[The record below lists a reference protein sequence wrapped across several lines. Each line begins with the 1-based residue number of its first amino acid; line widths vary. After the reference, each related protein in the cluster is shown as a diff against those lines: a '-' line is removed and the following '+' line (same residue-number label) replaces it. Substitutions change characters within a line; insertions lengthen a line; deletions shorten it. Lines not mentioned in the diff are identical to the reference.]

1 MDWDAPNSLVQNV
14 KPDHFIN
21 MKILQVLP
29 ELNVGGVETG
39 TVDLAKYLVE
49 HGHQSVVV
57 SNGGELVA
65 DLEAAGTKH
74 YRLPVHKKSLWGMIR
89 CVTALRAIIQ
99 NEKADIVHAR
109 SRVPAWIAYFA
120 CRGTQAAF
128 ITTCHG
134 YYGNRMFSQVMGW
147 PKLVIVPS
155 RIIGRHMIEH
165 LGVLASS
172 IRYIPRSVDVRK
184 FQVERPVIEGKSFF
198 TVAIVGRL
206 TPLKGHTFFLRA
218 MAKVVR
224 AMPNIRIW
232 IVGDA
237 PASRQSYKNE
247 LQVLTRRLGIQE
259 HVEFLGNRKDV
270 AQLLAQAD
278 VCVLSTVTQEAFGRV
293 ILEAQAVGV
302 PVVATSVGG
311 VVDIIDDGQT
321 GLLVLPKDPDGMARA
336 VIRVLNDK
344 KFAAQLVEAARQKL
358 QERFTLEHMASK
370 TIKAYEEL
378 LDSLNILVIKIS
390 ATGDVVLVTA
400 SLKAL
405 REKYPRA
412 KIYCL
417 VGKESRKVLHNCP
430 YLDGLIIDDTRHKY
444 KGWLRAIKLS
454 HRLRKYRLDKI
465 IDFQNSRKSHL
476 LAFLSFPRESYGFDN
491 GKWSWLLTNPLK
503 GYRNDIPAVEHQFQI
518 LQTMG
523 VSMPKELSLELW
535 PSAKDRQYAQE
546 LLDTEWLGNVN
557 RVVGINIAASQKWQ
571 TKNWPIEHI
580 ARLCDLLAGKSI
592 RVLITGMTKD
602 KPFVEQLLARTKSKP
617 AVFVGRTDIL
627 QLAALIER
635 CKVYITPDSAPL
647 HIAAAMNTPLIVFF
661 GPTDSQRHQPPSRKM
676 IILEK
681 RPACAPCYSPR
692 CLITTHVCMRD
703 ITPDEV
709 ADKIVTL
716 MGARQ

>member
-1 MDWDAPNSLVQNV
+1 
-14 KPDHFIN
+14 

-39 TVDLAKYLVE
+39 TVDLAKYLVD

-57 SNGGELVA
+57 SNGGELVS
-65 DLEAAGTKH
+65 DLEAAGTRH
-74 YRLPVHKKSLWGMIR
+74 YALPVHKKSLWLMIK

-134 YYGNRMFSQVMGW
+134 YYGNRVFSQVMGW

-155 RIIGRHMIEH
+155 RVIGRHMMEH
-165 LGVLASS
+165 FGTLSNS
-172 IRYIPRSVDVRK
+172 IRYIPRSVDVEK
-184 FQVERPVIEGKSFF
+184 FRVQRPVIEGKSFF
-198 TVAIVGRL
+198 TVTIVGRL

-224 AMPNIRIW
+224 AMPNIRVW
-232 IVGDA
+232 IIGDA
-237 PASRQSYKNE
+237 PAAKQSYKAE
-247 LQVLTRRLGIQE
+247 LQVLTHRLGIQE

-270 AQLLAQAD
+270 PQLLAQTD
-278 VCVLSTVTQEAFGRV
+278 VLVLSTVTQEAFGRV
-293 ILEAQAVGV
+293 ILEAQAAGV

-311 VVDIIDDGQT
+311 VVDIIDNGRT
-321 GLLVLPKDPDGMARA
+321 GLLVMPKDPDGMANA
-336 VIRVLNDK
+336 VMRVLNDK
-344 KFAAQLVEAARQKL
+344 KFAAQLTGAARQKL
-358 QERFTLEHMASK
+358 QENFTLGHMASQTLK
-370 TIKAYEEL
+370 VYEEL
-378 LDSLNILVIKIS
+378 LNSLNILVIKIS

-417 VGKESRKVLHNCP
+417 VGRESRKILQSCP
-430 YLDGLIIDDTRHKY
+430 YLDGLIIDDTRQNS
-444 KGWLRAIKLS
+444 KGWINAIRLS
-454 HRLRKYRLDKI
+454 HRLRKYRFDKI
-465 IDFQNSRKSHL
+465 VDFQNSRKSHL
-476 LAFLSFPRESYGFDN
+476 LAFLSFPRESYGYDN
-491 GKWSWLLTNPLK
+491 GKWSGLLTNPLK
-503 GYRNDIPAVEHQFQI
+503 QYRNDIPAVDHQFQL

-523 VSMPKELSLELW
+523 ITTPKELALELW
-535 PSAKDRQYAQE
+535 PSEKDRKYAQE
-546 LLDTEWLGNVN
+546 LLDAEWLGNVT
-557 RVVGINIAASQKWQ
+557 RIVGINIAASQKWQ
-571 TKNWPIEHI
+571 TKNWPMEYI
-580 ARLCDLLAGKSI
+580 ARLCDLLSGKSI
-592 RVLITGMTKD
+592 RVLITGMEKD
-602 KPFVEQLLARTKSKP
+602 KPLAEQLLAQTKSKP

-647 HIAAAMNTPLIVFF
+647 HVAAAMRAPLIAFF
-661 GPTDSQRHQPPSRKM
+661 GPTDSRRHRPPARDM

-681 RPACAPCYSPR
+681 KPACAPCYSPR
-692 CLITTHVCMRD
+692 CLIMTHACMRD

-709 ADKIVTL
+709 AGKIESL
-716 MGARQ
+716 MGTRP

>member
-1 MDWDAPNSLVQNV
+1 
-14 KPDHFIN
+14 
-21 MKILQVLP
+21 MKVLQILP

-39 TVDLAKYLVE
+39 TVDLAKYLVD
-49 HGHQSVVV
+49 HGHQSVTV
-57 SNGGELVA
+57 SNGGELVPE
-65 DLEAAGTKH
+65 LEAAGTKH
-74 YRLPVHKKSLWGMIR
+74 YRLPVHKKSLWVMIK
-89 CVTALRAIIQ
+89 CIKALRTIIRQ
-99 NEKADIVHAR
+99 EAVDIVHAR

-134 YYGNRMFSQVMGW
+134 YYGNRIFSQVMGW

-155 RIIGRHMIEH
+155 KVIGRHMIEH
-165 LGVLASS
+165 FGALSNS
-172 IRYIPRSVDVRK
+172 IRYIPRSVDVEK
-184 FQVERPVIEGKSFF
+184 FRIERPGSSGKSFF
-198 TVAIVGRL
+198 TVTIVGRL
-206 TPLKGHTFFLRA
+206 TPLKGHAFFLRA

-232 IVGDA
+232 VIGDA
-237 PASRQSYKNE
+237 PAAKQSYKNE

-259 HVEFLGNRKDV
+259 HVEFLGNRRDV
-270 AQLLAQAD
+270 PQLLAQTD
-278 VCVLSTVTQEAFGRV
+278 VLVLSTVTQEAFGRV
-293 ILEAQAVGV
+293 ILEAQAADV

-344 KFAAQLVEAARQKL
+344 KLAARMVEAAKQKL
-358 QERFTLEHMASK
+358 LEQFTLERMASETLK
-370 TIKAYEEL
+370 VYKEL

-390 ATGDVVLVTA
+390 AMGDVVLVTA

-430 YLDGLIIDDTRHKY
+430 YLDGLIIDDTRQKS
-444 KGWLRAIKLS
+444 KGWLRAIRLS
-454 HRLRKYRLDKI
+454 YRLRKYRFDKI

-476 LAFLSFPRESYGFDN
+476 LAFLSFSRESYGYDN
-491 GKWSWLLTNPLK
+491 GKWGGLLSNPLRK
-503 GYRNDIPAVEHQFQI
+503 YRNDIPAVEHQFQLLNAI
-518 LQTMG
+518 G
-523 VSMPKELSLELW
+523 IAPPRELSLELW
-535 PSAKDRQYAQE
+535 PSARDRKYAQE
-546 LLDTEWLGNVN
+546 LLDAEWLGNVT
-557 RVVGINIAASQKWQ
+557 RIVGINIAASQKWQ
-571 TKNWPIEHI
+571 TKNWPVEHV
-580 ARLCDLLAGKSI
+580 ARLCDLLSSKGI
-592 RVLITGMTKD
+592 RVLLTGMEKD
-602 KPFVEQLLARTKSKP
+602 KPLVEQLLAKTKSKP

-647 HIAAAMNTPLIVFF
+647 HVAAAMRTPLVAFF
-661 GPTDSQRHQPPSRKM
+661 GPTDSRRHQPPAKHLV
-676 IILEK
+676 ILEK
-681 RPACAPCYSPR
+681 KPACAPCYSPR

-709 ADKIVTL
+709 ASKIEML
-716 MGARQ
+716 MGIRS